1 MNPSFIDH
9 SHRILP
15 SFIPSKTS
23 AFAGAGDALGLRGGY
38 SSASIVNDRRET
50 ETRFKPVR
58 TSARPLKSIT
68 FTRVATSSHDIG
80 KSEKSVIQADR

>member
-1 MNPSFIDH
+1 MLALFVVFIQFYCH
-9 SHRILP
+9 LYSQ
-15 SFIPSKTS
+15 KTS

-50 ETRFKPVR
+50 KTRLKPVR

-68 FTRVATSSHDIG
+68 FTRVATSSHGIG
-80 KSEKSVIQADR
+80 KSEKSVMQADR